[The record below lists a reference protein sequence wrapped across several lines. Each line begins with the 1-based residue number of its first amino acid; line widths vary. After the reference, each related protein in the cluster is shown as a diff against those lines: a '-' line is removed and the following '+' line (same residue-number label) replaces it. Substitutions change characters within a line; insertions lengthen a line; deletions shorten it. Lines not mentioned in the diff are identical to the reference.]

1 MKKKIK
7 LSDIPTRADKK
18 VDKEETK
25 NKTAK
30 LVERLTELQAVL
42 YAESKRSLLIV
53 LQGMDASGKDG
64 AIKKVF
70 QGVNPLGCRAQPFK
84 APTPEEL
91 AHDFLWRI
99 HKHTPE
105 KGMIQIFNRSHY
117 EDVLITRVHGWI
129 NDELAYR
136 RFGFINSF
144 EELLQSHESHILKF
158 YLHISREEQIKRFE
172 ERASDPVKK
181 WKYNAA
187 DLVEAVLWK
196 KYMKAYEDVFE
207 NCSPEISWIIVPSD
221 QNWYKEYIV
230 AKHIVRT
237 LESMDLK
244 YPEPKV
250 VIKNP

>member
-18 VDKEETK
+18 VDKDKTK
-25 NKTAK
+25 DKTAD
-30 LVERLTELQAVL
+30 LVRRLSELQNVL
-42 YAESKRSLLIV
+42 YAENKRSLLIV

-64 AIKKVF
+64 AVKKVF
-70 QGVNPLGCRAQPFK
+70 QGVNPLGCRVQPFK

-117 EDVLITRVHGWI
+117 EDVLITRIHNWI
-129 NDELAYR
+129 DDETTHR

-144 EELLQSHESHILKF
+144 EECLQAHETHILKF
-158 YLHISREEQIKRFE
+158 YLHISPEEQVQRLK
-172 ERASDPVKK
+172 ERATDPTKL
-181 WKYNAA
+181 WKYNPA
-187 DLVEAVLWK
+187 DLVEAALWK
-196 KYMKAYEDVFE
+196 QYMKVYEDVFE
-207 NCSPEISWIIVPSD
+207 NCSPEIPWVIVPSD

-237 LESMDLK
+237 LETMDLK
-244 YPEPKV
+244 YPEPKLV
-250 VIKNP
+250 PTT